1 MSCSDTIEE
10 RLTKLERQIADIK
23 IIFQTATGFDPYF
36 AEDTESLRTLIK
48 ENPGLSQTGVCF
60 AARARFSLS
69 RQRTIEVLRSGVAKF
84 WRVEAGLQN
93 ALLYYPIANGMHAD
107 NEKEMHG
114 DSSIEFSVSK

>member
-1 MSCSDTIEE
+1 CSDTIEE
-10 RLTKLERQIADIK
+10 RLTRMEREVAAIK
-23 IIFQTATGFDPYF
+23 IVFQTATGFDPYF

-60 AARARFSLS
+60 AARARFSFS

-93 ALLYYPIANGMHAD
+93 ALLYYPIANGMQSNTEEKQQAD
-107 NEKEMHG
+107 G
-114 DSSIEFSVSK
+114 TSPIQQAIS